1 MVASKQDVVMALNR
15 DAEFATIA
23 GQGQWFVRIN
33 KNECQTVICESGAA
47 SMSSMWM
54 RGNQVLST
62 PPKKSENRHQDCDY
76 RCKCLLMF
84 DGSHCQLTTQGFSGG
99 FVSTISALP
108 QEDLC
113 FTLLWEDM
121 PLSSLKKM
129 FTLPSLKR
137 ICPLSSLKRIYP
149 LPSIG
154 IVCPLP
160 SNKRIYFQPFKKI
173 ICLLPYLKRI
183 CSLPFIGISM
193 RRIWGITRMSVLK
206 DGNWHHLYIMTL

>member
-1 MVASKQDVVMALNR
+1 
-15 DAEFATIA
+15 
-23 GQGQWFVRIN
+23 
-33 KNECQTVICESGAA
+33 
-47 SMSSMWM
+47 
-54 RGNQVLST
+54 
-62 PPKKSENRHQDCDY
+62 
-76 RCKCLLMF
+76 MF

-99 FVSTISALP
+99 YVSTISALP

-149 LPSIG
+149 LHSIG

-160 SNKRIYFQPFKKI
+160 SNKRIYPLPSIGMVCPLPSTKRICPLPFQRR
-173 ICLLPYLKRI
+173 ICLLSYLKRM
-183 CSLPFIGISM
+183 CFLPFIGISM
-193 RRIWGITRMSVLK
+193 RRMWRKEKEALPECPSWRTVTGIICT
-206 DGNWHHLYIMTL
+206 